1 MFGLFSKKKAEA
13 SELPQLSAG
22 LRITM
27 NTFLG
32 VRGVPPLPASA
43 QRSFRLA
50 IDPNASARD
59 FIEAIE
65 SDEGIS
71 ARIIKISNS
80 VYFDRGVPSR
90 NIEESVNKIGLN
102 ELRCILNANSLPELL
117 PSHNQFRSQIWIN
130 DLATAIISRNLA
142 STLAPAEG
150 NTAFL
155 AGLMHDVGKLLLL
168 QRDDAEYLIGV
179 HLIKSGEHDFCRA
192 EEEIFAFNHCE
203 LGQLMAEKWNFTPDI
218 IAAIREH
225 HKSWKDLPQ
234 KKGSI
239 SLTAIVKLADLIA
252 HSLGLGHGMGFGGFK
267 NRCDAQI
274 DDGFKA
280 LGIPLNQKRSIIDR
294 CLKAYEADSDMY
306 TFK

>member
-1 MFGLFSKKKAEA
+1 MFGLFSKKKSKAE
-13 SELPQLSAG
+13 ELPALSSG
-22 LRITM
+22 LRTTI

-50 IDPNASARD
+50 VDPNASARD

-117 PSHNQFRSQIWIN
+117 PSHNQFRAQIWIN
-130 DLATAIISRNLA
+130 DLATAIISRSLA
-142 STLAPAEG
+142 STLAPAET

-155 AGLMHDVGKLLLL
+155 CGLMHDIGKLLLL
-168 QRDDAEYLIGV
+168 QRDDVEYQKAIQLV
-179 HLIKSGEHDFCRA
+179 KTTDYDFCRA

-225 HKSWKDLPQ
+225 HKPWTDLAQ
-234 KKGSI
+234 KKGSA
-239 SLTAIVKLADLIA
+239 SLAAIVKLADLIA
-252 HSLGLGHGMGFGGFK
+252 HSQGLGHSMGFTGFR
-267 NRCDAQI
+267 NRCEKQI
-274 DDGFKA
+274 DEGFNA
-280 LGIPLNQKRSIIDR
+280 ISLPLNQKKGVIER
-294 CLKAYEADSDMY
+294 CIKAYENDSDMY